1 MNCRD
6 FTKHRKPEASGMTL
20 VETLV
25 AVGLSSLILAAACV
39 MYIFVL
45 RSFMMA
51 GNYTDMDARS
61 RYTVD
66 AMLKEIRQCTL
77 VTAFQSTSTNSFL
90 SLTNIT
96 AGTGVT
102 YSWNSDSRNLV
113 RDKTG
118 EDSRVY
124 LTECDSWLFQLY
136 QRTPHTGGV
145 YVFFPATNSFGTNDA
160 SIAKII
166 NMSWR
171 CSRQVIGR
179 KMNTE
184 NVQTAQVV
192 IRNKQ

>member
-1 MNCRD
+1 
-6 FTKHRKPEASGMTL
+6 MTL

-25 AVGLSSLILAAACV
+25 AVGIGSLILAAASV
-39 MYIFVL
+39 MYIFIL
-45 RSFMMA
+45 RSFTMA

-77 VTAFQSTSTNSFL
+77 VTDFQSTSSNS
-90 SLTNIT
+90 SLTLTNT
-96 AGTGVT
+96 MAGTSVS
-102 YSWNSDSRNLV
+102 YSWDSDSRNLV

-118 EDSRVY
+118 EPSRVY
-124 LTECDSWLFQLY
+124 LTECDSWIFQLY

-145 YVFFPATNSFGTNDA
+145 YIFFPATNSFGTNDA
-160 SIAKII
+160 TLAKVI

-171 CSRQVIGR
+171 CSRKVIGR
-179 KMNTE
+179 KLNTE